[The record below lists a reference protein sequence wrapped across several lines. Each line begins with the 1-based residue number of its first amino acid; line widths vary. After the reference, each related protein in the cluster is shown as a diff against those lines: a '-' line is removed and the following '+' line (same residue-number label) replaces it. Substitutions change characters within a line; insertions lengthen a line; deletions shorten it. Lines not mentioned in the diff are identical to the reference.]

1 MFACVH
7 ADDGIIS
14 VISPLCEKPIA
25 FKFKHLLFRPLPGS
39 HPIPTDETPVT
50 ALFVGHSYIDMTIL
64 TDVMP
69 SGDDKAVAQDYAVSF
84 GGNAVTAAFACARL
98 GFPPDLLT
106 TMSDDWLGQM
116 FWDMARKYGVTLYPR
131 KVARS
136 SLSFVLPQGHK
147 RAILRARDS
156 HHLRPFMKLDVSSYE
171 ALHLDGHQAD
181 ASLYYAKAFREK
193 GILTS
198 LDGGALRVNTD
209 ECLHFIDV
217 AVVAEAFCA
226 QLKLTPVETL
236 AYLKSRGVTIAGVT
250 EGERGLL
257 YIDEDGHIT
266 RMPALKVPNEKV
278 VDTSGAGDVFHGA
291 YIASYLR
298 NPAAR
303 WVEHFDFARSASA
316 FKVQHLGNEAG
327 LPTMDDLAAM
337 QRLYGAE
344 VKAQA

>member
-1 MFACVH
+1 M
-7 ADDGIIS
+7 
-14 VISPLCEKPIA
+14 
-25 FKFKHLLFRPLPGS
+25 
-39 HPIPTDETPVT
+39 T

-69 SGDDKAVAQDYAVSF
+69 TGDDKEVARDYAVSF

-98 GFPPDLLT
+98 GCAPDLLT

-116 FWDMARKYGVTLYPR
+116 FWDMARKYGVTIYPR
-131 KVARS
+131 KVSRS

-156 HHLRPFMKLDVSSYE
+156 NHLRPFMKLDVASYE

-193 GILTS
+193 GLLTS

-209 ECLHFIDV
+209 EVLHYIDV

-236 AYLKSRGVTIAGVT
+236 AYLKAHGVKIAGVT
-250 EGERGLL
+250 EGERGLMW
-257 YIDEDGHIT
+257 IDEDGHIK
-266 RMPALKVPNEKV
+266 RMPAYRVPSEKV
-278 VDTSGAGDVFHGA
+278 IDTSGAGDVFHGA
-291 YIASYLR
+291 YIASYLQR
-298 NPAAR
+298 REAH
-303 WVEHFDFARSASA
+303 WVEHFDFARAASA

-327 LPTMDDLAAM
+327 LPTMDDIAEM
-337 QRLYGAE
+337 RRLYANVK
-344 VKAQA
+344 VKA